1 MSLRRPRLLVVWI
14 LAAAAALAAAVIA
27 FVLWTRPPAAT
38 AGRPAPA
45 DARAEVWVCPMHPE
59 VTSDRP
65 GTCPKCGMDL
75 VKADGTAA
83 PVAQVPAAPGEPAA
97 APSAAA
103 AGSGT
108 APRAPLS
115 IELRRQQLIGVR
127 TATVARRPLTRTIR
141 TVGQVQFDETRQAEV
156 TLKVEAF
163 VQDLYVNYTGQYV
176 QRGQPLFSAYSP
188 DLLATQ
194 HEYVLALESRDR
206 LETSRAGDAREYA
219 ERLVSTARRRLA
231 LWDLPDEEIDRLD
244 RTREPRPTLIFRSP
258 ASGFVVEKRVVAGMR
273 VGPGDTLYRLAD
285 LAVVWVEGEI
295 YEPDVAFVRT
305 GSPATVTLDAWP
317 GETFKGRI
325 TYIHPSVDPAT
336 RTVRVRLEL
345 PNPGGRLKP
354 GMYANVELSRRLGD
368 GLLVPADAV
377 VDSGR
382 EQFVFVAL
390 GDGYFEPRPVRTGH
404 RLGGEIQI
412 LDGVAE
418 GELVAT
424 AATFFL
430 DSESQLRAA
439 MQGFTEPPP
448 IAAGAGGAAPGAG
461 LDLSLRTEPDPPRHG
476 DSTFIVTVR
485 DAQGAP
491 VADAE
496 VLVRLYMAPMPSMN
510 MPAMSAEAPLVHAGG
525 GVYRGRLKVP
535 MAGRWDATVVV
546 SRHGA
551 RLDSRP
557 FAIVAR

>member
-1 MSLRRPRLLVVWI
+1 MSLRRPRLLVVSTVAAAVAV
-14 LAAAAALAAAVIA
+14 AAAAIA
-27 FVLWTRPPAAT
+27 FVLWVRSPSATPGGPPPA
-38 AGRPAPA
+38 G
-45 DARAEVWVCPMHPE
+45 ARSELWVCPMHPE

-65 GTCPKCGMDL
+65 GTCPECGMDL
-75 VKADGTAA
+75 VKADGAPAPGVQAPAGPAEPAPGA
-83 PVAQVPAAPGEPAA
+83 PVASE
-97 APSAAA
+97 
-103 AGSGT
+103 GT
-108 APRAPLS
+108 PRAPLAL
-115 IELRRQQLIGVR
+115 ELRRQQLIGVR
-127 TATVARRPLTRTIR
+127 TATVARGPIARTIR
-141 TVGQVQFDETRQAEV
+141 TVGQVQYDETRQAEI
-156 TLKVEAF
+156 TLKIEAF

-176 QRGQPLFSAYSP
+176 RRGQPLFSVYSP

-206 LETSRAGDAREYA
+206 LEASQVSDARDYA
-219 ERLVSTARRRLA
+219 ERLASTARRRLA
-231 LWDLPDEEIDRLD
+231 LWDLPDEEIGLLE
-244 RTREPRPTLIFRSP
+244 RTREPRPILIFRSP
-258 ASGFVVEKRVVAGMR
+258 ASGFVIEKRVVAGMR
-273 VGPGDTLYRLAD
+273 VAPGDTLYRLAD
-285 LAVVWVEGEI
+285 LGVVWVEGDV
-295 YEPDVAFVRT
+295 YEPDVPFVQV
-305 GSPATVTLDAWP
+305 GSRATVRLDAWP
-317 GETFKGRI
+317 GETFTGRI
-325 TYIHPSVDPAT
+325 AYIHPTMDPAT

-345 PNPGGRLKP
+345 PNPRGRLKP

-390 GDGYFEPRPVRTGH
+390 GGGYFEPRRVHVGH
-404 RLGGEIQI
+404 RLGGQIQI

-418 GELVAT
+418 GEVVAA

-448 IAAGAGGAAPGAG
+448 VAAGAAGAAAAAG
-461 LDLSLRTEPDPPRHG
+461 LDLSLRTEPDPPRQG
-476 DSTFIVTVR
+476 DTTFIATVR

-510 MPAMSAEAPLVHAGG
+510 MPAMSAEAPLAHVGG
-525 GVYRGRLKVP
+525 GVYRGRLDVS

-551 RLDSRP
+551 RLGSRA

>member
-1 MSLRRPRLLVVWI
+1 MSFRRPRLLVVSI
-14 LAAAAALAAAVIA
+14 VAAAVAVAAASVA
-27 FVLWTRPPAAT
+27 FVLWTRSPSAT
-38 AGRPAPA
+38 PKEARPAG
-45 DARAEVWVCPMHPE
+45 ARPELWVCPMHPE

-75 VKADGTAA
+75 VKADGAAA
-83 PVAQVPAAPGEPAA
+83 PGGPAPGGPGEPAA
-97 APSAAA
+97 GVPVAPE
-103 AGSGT
+103 GT
-108 APRAPLS
+108 PRAPLAL
-115 IELRRQQLIGVR
+115 ELRRQQLIGVR
-127 TATVARRPLTRTIR
+127 TATVARGPVTRTIR
-141 TVGQVQFDETRQAEV
+141 TVGQVQYDETRQAEV

-176 QRGQPLFSAYSP
+176 QRGQPLFSVYSP

-206 LETSRAGDAREYA
+206 LAASQVSDARDYA
-219 ERLVSTARRRLA
+219 ERLASTARRRLA
-231 LWDLPDEEIDRLD
+231 LWDLPDEEIGRLE

-258 ASGFVVEKRVVAGMR
+258 ASGFVIEKRVVAGMR
-273 VGPGDTLYRLAD
+273 VAPGDTLYRLAD
-285 LAVVWVEGEI
+285 LGVVWVEGDV
-295 YEPDVAFVRT
+295 YEPDVPFVRV
-305 GSPATVTLDAWP
+305 GSRATVSLDAWP
-317 GETFKGRI
+317 GETFTGRI
-325 TYIHPSVDPAT
+325 TYIHPTLDPAT

-345 PNPGGRLKP
+345 PNPHGRLKP

-390 GDGYFEPRPVRTGH
+390 GDGYFEPRRVRAGH
-404 RLGGEIQI
+404 RLGGQIQI

-418 GELVAT
+418 GEVVAA

-448 IAAGAGGAAPGAG
+448 AAAGTAGAAGAAGATG
-461 LDLSLRTEPDPPRHG
+461 LDLALRTEPDPPRHG
-476 DSTFIVTVR
+476 DTTFIVAVR
-485 DAQGAP
+485 DPQGAP
-491 VADAE
+491 IADAE

-510 MPAMSAEAPLVHAGG
+510 MPAMSVEAPLVHVGD
-525 GVYRGRLKVP
+525 GVYRGRLNVS

-546 SRHGA
+546 SRQGA
-551 RLDSRP
+551 RLATRV